1 MRLHHYTPAVPESY
15 CVGVHNGH
23 GFGSLF
29 AKLFSKVAAK
39 TIAKTAAKAVGR
51 AATRVVKVAAR
62 KAAKEAPKLLKKA
75 GKKVL
80 EEGTKAAANFAQDKI
95 QVLKKKAIN
104 SRIPADLTY
113 SLANIAEEGVQ
124 KLQHTVP
131 KTIGAIG
138 NRKIDE
144 YTKKLENVAGI
155 ANKKLSSKKIATPI
169 KKRNIKRKV
178 VNKGHPRHYKR
189 SRYHELQQLNKIL
202 DDDYE

>member
-39 TIAKTAAKAVGR
+39 TVAKTAAKAV
-51 AATRVVKVAAR
+51 ARVSKVAAR
-62 KAAKEAPKLLKKA
+62 KLAKEAPKLLKKA
-75 GKKVL
+75 GKVAL
-80 EEGTKAAANFAQDKI
+80 EEGTKAAADFAQDKI

-104 SRIPADLTY
+104 SQIPAGLTH

-144 YTKKLENVAGI
+144 YTKKAKNAAGI
-155 ANKKLSSKKIATPI
+155 ADKKLSSKKIATTI
-169 KKRNIKRKV
+169 KKRNIKRKA
-178 VNKGHPRHYKR
+178 VNKGPPRRYKR
-189 SRYHELQQLNKIL
+189 SRYHEIQQLNKIL
-202 DDDYE
+202 DDDDE

>member
-39 TIAKTAAKAVGR
+39 TVAKTAAKTIA
-51 AATRVVKVAAR
+51 RVSKVAAR
-62 KAAKEAPKLLKKA
+62 KLAKEAPKLLKKA
-75 GKKVL
+75 GKVAL
-80 EEGTKAAANFAQDKI
+80 EEGTKAAADFAQDKI

-104 SRIPADLTY
+104 SQIPAGLTH

-131 KTIGAIG
+131 KKIGAISD
-138 NRKIDE
+138 RKIDE
-144 YTKKLENVAGI
+144 YTKKFENAAGI
-155 ANKKLSSKKIATPI
+155 SHRKLSSKKIAATI
-169 KKRNIKRKV
+169 KKRNIKRKA
-178 VNKGHPRHYKR
+178 VNKGPPRHHKR
-189 SRYHELQQLNKIL
+189 SRYHEIQQLNKIL
-202 DDDYE
+202 NDDDDE

>member
-39 TIAKTAAKAVGR
+39 TVAKTAAKTIA
-51 AATRVVKVAAR
+51 RVSKVAAR
-62 KAAKEAPKLLKKA
+62 KLAKEAPKLLKKA
-75 GKKVL
+75 GKVAL

-104 SRIPADLTY
+104 SRIPAGLTH

-144 YTKKLENVAGI
+144 YTKKLENAAGI
-155 ANKKLSSKKIATPI
+155 ADKKLSSKKIAATI

-178 VNKGHPRHYKR
+178 SNKDIGPPRHHKR
-189 SRYHELQQLNKIL
+189 SRYHELQKLNKIL
-202 DDDYE
+202 NDDDE

>member
-39 TIAKTAAKAVGR
+39 TVAKTAAKAV
-51 AATRVVKVAAR
+51 ARVSKVAAR
-62 KAAKEAPKLLKKA
+62 KLAKEAPKLLKKA
-75 GKKVL
+75 GKVAL

-104 SRIPADLTY
+104 SQIPASLTH

-144 YTKKLENVAGI
+144 YTKKLENAAGI
-155 ANKKLSSKKIATPI
+155 ADKKLSSKKIATTI
-169 KKRNIKRKV
+169 KKRNIKRKA
-178 VNKGHPRHYKR
+178 VNKGPPRHLKR
-189 SRYHELQQLNKIL
+189 YRYHEIQQLNKIL
-202 DDDYE
+202 DDDDE

>member
-39 TIAKTAAKAVGR
+39 TVAKTAAKAV
-51 AATRVVKVAAR
+51 ARVTKVAAR
-62 KAAKEAPKLLKKA
+62 KLAKEAPKLLKKA
-75 GKKVL
+75 GKVAL
-80 EEGTKAAANFAQDKI
+80 EEGTKAAADFAQDKI

-104 SRIPADLTY
+104 SQIPAGLTH

-144 YTKKLENVAGI
+144 YTKKAENAAGI
-155 ANKKLSSKKIATPI
+155 ADKKLSSKKIAAPI

-178 VNKGHPRHYKR
+178 DNKGPPRHYKR
-189 SRYHELQQLNKIL
+189 SRYHELQ
-202 DDDYE
+202 